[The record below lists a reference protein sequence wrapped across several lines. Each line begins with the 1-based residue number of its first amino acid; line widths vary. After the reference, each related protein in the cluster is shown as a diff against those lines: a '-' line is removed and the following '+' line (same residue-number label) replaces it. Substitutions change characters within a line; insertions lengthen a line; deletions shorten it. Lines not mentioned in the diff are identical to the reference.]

1 MVVYPSV
8 LDRGVELCER
18 AGYDVTTEPGPADAP
33 AVATPR
39 EGATGL
45 VDGPRT
51 VAVEPLS
58 EDTVG
63 PEAVVPRLASA
74 LAAGRDCLFVVPAP
88 GGGDALAR
96 LVASVLQ
103 TPAALAADEPEGRR
117 FYSGPDRV
125 HLCDGS
131 YACVR
136 APPERLQWREVDTG
150 ADRPRLELSVA
161 DEVAAVLEHVDALAA
176 PDRASFRYAYRRNA
190 AGRFE
195 VTERGEVVEAFGGVT
210 ALRRAG
216 YTPVAMPLVPEH
228 VFPAGSDPGRA
239 WAVCAVTGDTVFGP
253 DGPRT
258 WP

>member
-8 LDRGVELCER
+8 LERGVELCER
-18 AGYDVTTEPGPADAP
+18 AGYEVTEPSAADAP
-33 AVATPR
+33 AVATPTK
-39 EGATGL
+39 GATGL
-45 VDGPRT
+45 VDEPRP
-51 VAVEPLS
+51 VAVEPLG

-63 PEAVVPRLASA
+63 PEAVLPRLASA
-74 LAAGRDCLFVVPAP
+74 LDADRDCLFVVPAP

-103 TPAALAADEPEGRR
+103 TPTGLAADEPEGRR

-125 HLCDGS
+125 PLSDGS

-136 APPERLQWREVDTG
+136 APPERLQWREVDAG
-150 ADRPRLELSVA
+150 AARPRLELSVA
-161 DEVAAVLEHVDALAA
+161 EEVAAVLEHVDALAT
-176 PDRASFRYAYRRNA
+176 PDRASFRYAYSRNA

-195 VTERGEVVEAFGGVT
+195 VTERDEVVDAFGGVT

-228 VFPAGSDPGRA
+228 LFPGGSEPGRS
-239 WAVCAVTGDTVFGP
+239 WAVCAVGDDTVFGP
-253 DGPRT
+253 DGPRP